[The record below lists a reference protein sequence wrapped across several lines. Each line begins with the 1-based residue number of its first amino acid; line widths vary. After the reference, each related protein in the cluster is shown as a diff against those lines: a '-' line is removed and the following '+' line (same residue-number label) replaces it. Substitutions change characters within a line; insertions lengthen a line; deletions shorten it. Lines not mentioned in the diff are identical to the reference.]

1 MPFDVHGVY
10 AGAIL
15 QQKKLTLLNDVN
27 INQFF
32 SEIHYLYA

>member
-1 MPFDVHGVY
+1 MKYLLMFM
-10 AGAIL
+10 GAIL
-15 QQKKLTLLNDVN
+15 QKKKLTLLNDVI

>member
-15 QQKKLTLLNDVN
+15 QKKLTLLNDVI